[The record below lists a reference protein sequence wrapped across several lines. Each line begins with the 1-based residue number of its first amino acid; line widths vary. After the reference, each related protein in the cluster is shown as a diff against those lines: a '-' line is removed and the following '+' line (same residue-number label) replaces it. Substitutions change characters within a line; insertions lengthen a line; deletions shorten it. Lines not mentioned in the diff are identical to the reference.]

1 MASNFNGSNLPS
13 AELYSLASELSWVDI
28 VLNLTGT
35 TTYSRV
41 SNEREDDPLGYI
53 VPFPPD
59 YTTAMKAHWT
69 TDIIVLDP
77 SCNWQ
82 TLILADNQSLLVTLV
97 EENTTL
103 PLDPDYFGMF
113 HLQC

>member
-1 MASNFNGSNLPS
+1 MASYFNSSNLQP
-13 AELYSLASELSWVDI
+13 AELYSLASEVSWVDI
-28 VLNLTGT
+28 ALNLTI
-35 TTYSRV
+35 TYSRV
-41 SNEREDDPLGYI
+41 SNELEDDPLGYI

-59 YTTAMKAHWT
+59 YNTAMKAHWT

-97 EENTTL
+97 EANMTL
-103 PLDPDYFGMF
+103 SLEDGDYFGTF
-113 HLQC
+113 HLWC